1 MRTSKREKK
10 KVSSSREFQWGFGL
24 VIFFMLGLSVFL
36 MVSAG
41 SRFSGIAWGNLR
53 DRENEESLSASGF
66 IVVDLSDNVDMKR
79 MAEATSTKGATY
91 AAIIGE
97 ESIGEESEEDE
108 FLDPKGGELLS
119 LKELRE
125 KELREKK
132 LREKELREKELRE
145 MNVFSSLPKVESADL
160 SFAAVVD
167 MASLPLPMLL
177 SEPMGDFGPLPKDL
191 ADFESIILN
200 TMEDGMRLPD
210 DSLDDLPGMELPDED
225 IILAEIGAGWREHVV
240 KKGETLSDIAF
251 QYGGITAQDI
261 LRANGLKDANRL
273 AAQQIILVPNEPEDI
288 ESTLEEV
295 RTRKMRA
302 AALREQVLPV
312 TVVSYVVATGDSLWS
327 IANSQN
333 LEVDT
338 LVGSN
343 IFKNSSVLRPGA
355 VLRIPNQDGIF
366 YKLKKGDNIDNIAK
380 RYQVAVD
387 KIRKAN
393 PTINPVALKVDNE
406 IFLPGAR
413 PEAVAETRVVEKKST
428 STSSKNTGKTVQ
440 KVSRSFRW
448 PVMGKINSPFGWR
461 RHPITKRRDFHT
473 GIDIKAGRGTVIN
486 SSREGKVVYA
496 GWMGGYGKVV
506 VVEHSSG
513 QSTLYAH
520 CNSFLV
526 KQGARVS
533 VGQNIARVGSTG
545 RATGPHLHFEIRNGN
560 SPANPLS
567 YLR

>member
-1 MRTSKREKK
+1 MYLRTSKREKK
-10 KVSSSREFQWGFGL
+10 KVSSSKKEFYREFQWGFGL

-53 DRENEESLSASGF
+53 QDNEEGLSASGF
-66 IVVDLSDNVDMKR
+66 IVVDLSDNVDVDIDMERQR
-79 MAEATSTKGATY
+79 MAEGAAYASVIGGGDPFLGSKG
-91 AAIIGE
+91 
-97 ESIGEESEEDE
+97 
-108 FLDPKGGELLS
+108 LELAPP
-119 LKELRE
+119 RE
-125 KELREKK
+125 
-132 LREKELREKELRE
+132 
-145 MNVFSSLPKVESADL
+145 VDAFSALPKVESVDLDL
-160 SFAAVVD
+160 SSAAV

-200 TMEDGMRLPD
+200 TMEDGLRLPD

-225 IILAEIGAGWREHVV
+225 IILAEMGAGWQEHVV
-240 KKGETLSDIAF
+240 KTGETLSDIAF

-273 AAQQIILVPNEPEDI
+273 AAQQIILVPNGPEDI
-288 ESTLEEV
+288 ENTLDEV

-312 TVVSYVVATGDSLWS
+312 AIASYVVSAGDSLWS

-343 IFKNSSVLRPGA
+343 IFKNSSVLHPGA

-366 YKLKKGDNIDNIAK
+366 YKFKKGDNIDNIAK

-393 PTINPVALKVDNE
+393 PTIDLVSLKPNSE

-413 PEAVAETRVVEKKST
+413 PEAVAEARVAEKKAAPP
-428 STSSKNTGKTVQ
+428 KNTSGTVQ
-440 KVSRSFRW
+440 KASRSFRW

-461 RHPITKRRDFHT
+461 RHPITRRRDFHT

-486 SSREGKVVYA
+486 SSREGRVAYS

-506 VVEHSSG
+506 VVEHTGG

-520 CNSFLV
+520 CSSLLV
-526 KQGARVS
+526 KQGAKVS

-545 RATGPHLHFEIRNGN
+545 RATGPHLHFEVRNGN
-560 SPANPLS
+560 SPVNPLS

>member
-10 KVSSSREFQWGFGL
+10 KMSSSQSFQWGFGL
-24 VIFFMLGLSVFL
+24 VVFFMLALSVFL

-53 DRENEESLSASGF
+53 EWENEEGLTASGF
-66 IVVDLSDNVDMKR
+66 VVLDLSESVKLGTVSM
-79 MAEATSTKGATY
+79 EGATD
-91 AAIIGE
+91 I
-97 ESIGEESEEDE
+97 
-108 FLDPKGGELLS
+108 LDS
-119 LKELRE
+119 KELVLAPP
-125 KELREKK
+125 KEIDAI
-132 LREKELREKELRE
+132 
-145 MNVFSSLPKVESADL
+145 SALPKVESANLDFP
-160 SFAAVVD
+160 SAAV

-200 TMEDGMRLPD
+200 TTEDGMRLPD
-210 DSLDDLPGMELPDED
+210 DSLDDLPGMELPDDD
-225 IILAEIGAGWREHVV
+225 IILAEMGAGWQEHVV
-240 KKGETLSDIAF
+240 KTGETLSDIAF

-273 AAQQIILVPNEPEDI
+273 AAQQILLIPNGPDYVED
-288 ESTLEEV
+288 TLEEV

-302 AALREQVLPV
+302 AALREQVFPV
-312 TVVSYVVATGDSLWS
+312 AVVSYVVAAGDSLWS

-343 IFKNSSVLRPGA
+343 VFKNSSVLHPGA

-366 YKLKKGDNIDNIAK
+366 YKLKKGDKIENVAK

-393 PTINPVALKVDNE
+393 PTMDLVSLKIDSE

-413 PEAVAETRVVEKKST
+413 PEAVTEPRVAEKKSNP
-428 STSSKNTGKTVQ
+428 SKNTKEKGSVQ
-440 KVSRSFRW
+440 KASRSFRW

-461 RHPITKRRDFHT
+461 RHPITRRKDFHT

-486 SSREGKVVYA
+486 GSREGKVAYS

-506 VVEHSSG
+506 VVEHSGG

-520 CNSFLV
+520 CSSLLV
-526 KQGARVS
+526 KQGAKIS

-545 RATGPHLHFEIRNGN
+545 RATGPHLHFEVRNGN
-560 SPANPLS
+560 SPVNPLS